1 MPQSILG
8 RITQMARAN
17 INAVLDS
24 VEDPK
29 VMLDQM
35 VRDYTSSI
43 KEAETAVASTIGN
56 LRLLEQDTK
65 DAKKAM
71 SDWETKARAASGK
84 AEELRKQGSAAEA
97 DKFDDLARI
106 ALSKQIGYE
115 SDVANFE
122 PAIKEQTEVVDKLK
136 TGLAQ
141 MHGKLEELKAKRN
154 ELANRQKVTQARERV
169 QDMKG
174 AIDAMDPTSELG
186 RYEEM
191 VKKAEA
197 RVSGKEE
204 LSAESIDA
212 RFESLVKAA
221 RDDEVEK
228 RLAALK

>member
-1 MPQSILG
+1 MPQTILG

-17 INAVLDS
+17 INAMLDS

-43 KEAETAVASTIGN
+43 KEAETAVATTIGN
-56 LRLLEQDTK
+56 LRLLEQDSK
-65 DAKKAM
+65 DAQKAM

-84 AEELRKQGSAAEA
+84 AEELKKQGNTAEA
-97 DKFDDLARI
+97 EKFDDLARI

-115 SDVANFE
+115 SDVSNFA
-122 PAIKEQTEVVDKLK
+122 PAIKEQTDVVEQLK
-136 TGLAQ
+136 AGLTQ
-141 MHGKLEELKAKRN
+141 MHSKLDELKSKRN
-154 ELANRQKVTQARERV
+154 ELANRQKITEARERV
-169 QDMKG
+169 QDMTG
-174 AIDAMDPTSELG
+174 AINTMDPTSELG

-191 VKKAEA
+191 VRRAEA
-197 RVSGKEE
+197 RVKGKEE

>member
-65 DAKKAM
+65 DARKAM

-84 AEELRKQGSAAEA
+84 ADELKKQGNTAEA

-136 TGLAQ
+136 AGLAQ

-174 AIDAMDPTSELG
+174 AMDAMDPTSELG